1 MSVYSDNLWADEMDI
16 DLDTLMLEK
25 FHTGTH
31 LRLLKK
37 HERRVAKFQQLNRW
51 RAFDGHLD
59 EVGKYWRDK
68 EKLRRERISATK
80 QGERYN
86 FSDELIQI
94 AMRSL
99 DANDTLR
106 EVRV

>member
-1 MSVYSDNLWADEMDI
+1 MSAYSDNLWADEMDI

-25 FHTGTH
+25 FHTPTH

-37 HERRVAKFQQLNRW
+37 HERRVAKFEQLNRW
-51 RAFDGHLD
+51 RAFDGHLN
-59 EVGKYWRDK
+59 EIGEHWRDK
-68 EKLRRERISATK
+68 EKLRRARISATK

-94 AMRSL
+94 ALRSL
-99 DANDTLR
+99 DAHDT
-106 EVRV
+106 VR